1 MSKAAHQLK
10 MHAKEISL
18 TCTASRQCYVSVGPS
33 LLRRP
38 DLIAHNWM
46 DSSQNAI
53 ALAIQPMRFIACTS
67 FRFLLNGVQ
76 LRGSPTDQTKTSKQ
90 RELIEITDCFLAEI
104 PSHVDSHAMWVSTDR
119 VHK

>member
-1 MSKAAHQLK
+1 MSRAAHQLK

-104 PSHVDSHAMWVSTDR
+104 PSHVDSHTMWVSTDR

>member
-1 MSKAAHQLK
+1 MSRAAHQLK

-76 LRGSPTDQTKTSKQ
+76 LRGSPTDQTKTSKH
-90 RELIEITDCFLAEI
+90 REGIEISDHFF
-104 PSHVDSHAMWVSTDR
+104 PQRSRDVDSHAMWVSTDR
-119 VHK
+119 VHT